1 MIPRDLEELVLAD
14 SVGALDADE
23 RAELEARL
31 GALSLEESMQ
41 LAQLY
46 ETAAALAMAV
56 NTLEPPAY
64 LRERVRSEI
73 QLHVE
78 PANRGSS
85 TAVGCIHRAP
95 FVAGSYTVS

>member
-14 SVGALDADE
+14 SVGALDAHE

-31 GALSLEESMQ
+31 GALPLEESMQ

-56 NTLEPPAY
+56 NMLEPPAY
-64 LRERVRSEI
+64 LRHRVLDAARRWSRS
-73 QLHVE
+73 
-78 PANRGSS
+78 G
-85 TAVGCIHRAP
+85 AP
-95 FVAGSYTVS
+95 GGRDNH